1 MVWGQFSK
9 TVISLPLGIGFKRVI
24 HQMKGNVCLYPNI
37 VEKIKMNLNCK
48 KYGSKTNISL
58 LFLNQDF

>member
-9 TVISLPLGIGFKRVI
+9 NAISLPLRMGFKRVI
-24 HQMKGNVCLYPNI
+24 QQMKDNICLYPNI
-37 VEKIKMNLNCK
+37 VEKIKMNLKCK
-48 KYGSKTNISL
+48 KCGLKTNISL